1 MHIMLLLMLLPIIA
15 IPVFWLLPLG
25 LAIPI
30 YVFALLLSGAM
41 FWLMRGTMRRPA
53 VTGDGSLIGKDAD
66 VVSQSS
72 QGISSRYIVRA
83 EDRLWTAQSRD
94 TLQPGETATIVAV
107 EGNKLIINR
116 RKANSANNLA

>member
-53 VTGDGSLIGKDAD
+53 VTGEGSLIGKDAD

>member
-41 FWLMRGTMRRPA
+41 FWLMRRPA
-53 VTGDGSLIGKDAD
+53 VTGEGSLIGKDAD